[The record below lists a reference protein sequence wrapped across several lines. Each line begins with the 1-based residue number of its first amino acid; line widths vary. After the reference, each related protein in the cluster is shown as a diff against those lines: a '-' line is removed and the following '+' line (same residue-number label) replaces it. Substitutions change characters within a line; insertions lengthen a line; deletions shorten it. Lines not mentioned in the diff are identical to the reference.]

1 MTLRTTEPAQAA
13 QGSTARASPR
23 SGRGMPLTAQ
33 QEATLVALCMAR
45 TAGNPCASQTKQFW
59 RSVAA
64 AFEIE
69 TGRPYSW
76 QSCRRRMARLED
88 GGHVEQHRAPS
99 PVEAVPAE
107 PTKPTR
113 ALRSPD
119 NDNGDDYAGEDD
131 DLPATPTVR
140 RDAWTGFVRVSHDAR
155 SMRVNIVDLVESGI
169 EGFEKQLD
177 LYTAAIIK
185 NPHDLRKVNQAFSNF
200 KNEMSQALDKYKR
213 GRAQHGTHV

>member
-1 MTLRTTEPAQAA
+1 MTLPTTEPAQSA
-13 QGSTARASPR
+13 QSSTARASPR

-33 QEATLVALCMAR
+33 QEATLVRLCMAR
-45 TAGNPCASQTKQFW
+45 TAGGPCASHTKQFW

-64 AFEIE
+64 AFERE

-88 GGHVEQHRAPS
+88 GGHVEQHSAPS
-99 PVEAVPAE
+99 PAAAVPSGPAE
-107 PTKPTR
+107 PTR
-113 ALRSPD
+113 ALRSLD
-119 NDNGDDYAGEDD
+119 NDNGDNYAGEDD
-131 DLPATPTVR
+131 DLPATPIVR
-140 RDAWTGFVRVSHDAR
+140 GDAWTGFVRVSHDVR

-185 NPHDLRKVNQAFSNF
+185 NPHDLHKVNQAFSNF

-213 GRAQHGTHV
+213 GRGQHGSRV

>member
-1 MTLRTTEPAQAA
+1 MAPPTTQPAQPV

-23 SGRGMPLTAQ
+23 SGRGTPLTAQ
-33 QEATLVALCMAR
+33 QEATLVGLCKAR
-45 TAGNPCASQTKQFW
+45 TAGGPCANQTKQFW

-64 AFEIE
+64 AFEKE

-76 QSCRRRMARLED
+76 QSCRRRMIRLED
-88 GGHVEQHRAPS
+88 GGHVEQHGAPS
-99 PVEAVPAE
+99 PIETVPAE
-107 PTKPTR
+107 PAEPTS
-113 ALRSPD
+113 ASPSPA
-119 NDNGDDYAGEDD
+119 NDNGDDR

-140 RDAWTGFVRVSHDAR
+140 GNTWTGFVRVPHDAR

-200 KNEMSQALDKYKR
+200 KNEMNQALDNYKR
-213 GRAQHGTHV
+213 GRG